1 MKVKVCG
8 MKYHDN
14 IKEAASLLPDFMGF
28 IFYPQS
34 KRYVGEDF
42 VLPAIPDSISK
53 TGVFVND
60 LPTRVFEKVN
70 KYNLDIVQLHGNESV
85 DYCKEIRKKI
95 KIIKAFGIDEQ
106 FDFSILDNYENSCD
120 YFLFDTKTTLFGG
133 SGMQFDKNIIRN
145 YSLSI
150 PFFLSGGIDLNS
162 VLTSRGFHPMLYG
175 FDVNSKLEDK
185 PAVKNIN
192 KLKQLIDEV
201 SGK

>member
-1 MKVKVCG
+1 
-8 MKYHDN
+8 
-14 IKEAASLLPDFMGF
+14 
-28 IFYPQS
+28 
-34 KRYVGEDF
+34 
-42 VLPAIPDSISK
+42 
-53 TGVFVND
+53 
-60 LPTRVFEKVN
+60 
-70 KYNLDIVQLHGNESV
+70 
-85 DYCKEIRKKI
+85 
-95 KIIKAFGIDEQ
+95 
-106 FDFSILDNYENSCD
+106 
-120 YFLFDTKTTLFGG
+120 LFDTKTTLFGG

-201 SGK
+201 SGR